1 MTSPAGPRRAQ
12 IRKLITNVP
21 GFDEVL
27 GGGLPEFSFVLL
39 AGDPGTGKTTLAH
52 QVMFAL
58 ATTERPAVH
67 FTVLGEPAVKMLR
80 YQQQFSFFDIESVDT
95 RVHFVNLTEEALA
108 QDLDAVLDSIVRTV
122 ERLNPAVV
130 VVDSFRTIVR
140 AAGADSAGGV
150 GKLQIF
156 LQRLAVHLTTWE
168 VTSFLVG
175 EYSDAEAEDNPV
187 FTIADGIVWLTQ
199 TADRNSVVR
208 KLQVVKMRGQAPAP
222 GLHTMRITGAGI
234 EVFPRIVRES
244 SVARA
249 RDGERLS
256 VGVDEV
262 DAMLGGGIPAQDSV
276 LITGPSGSGKSALT
290 TQFIA
295 AGLQRGEPGVIAV
308 FEERPTEYI
317 GHAKHSGP
325 GFDGMVDQGLLE
337 VLYLRPLDL
346 SVDEALLE
354 IERAVRRTGARRV
367 VIDSLR
373 GFELALA
380 PSYREEFRE
389 SLYRL
394 VSVLTGHGATVFMT
408 SETPMSFTDLVFSPN
423 LVSFLTDD
431 IIVQRY
437 VEMDGQL
444 RRIMTVIKMRGSG
457 HSKDIRLYDVTAD
470 GLVLGERVMDYTG
483 LITGVATR
491 RPESGTRPV

>member
-12 IRKLITNVP
+12 IRKLITDVP

-156 LQRLAVHLTTWE
+156 LQRLAVHLTSWE

-208 KLQVVKMRGQAPAP
+208 KLQVVKM
-222 GLHTMRITGAGI
+222 
-234 EVFPRIVRES
+234 
-244 SVARA
+244 
-249 RDGERLS
+249 
-256 VGVDEV
+256 
-262 DAMLGGGIPAQDSV
+262 
-276 LITGPSGSGKSALT
+276 
-290 TQFIA
+290 
-295 AGLQRGEPGVIAV
+295 
-308 FEERPTEYI
+308 
-317 GHAKHSGP
+317 
-325 GFDGMVDQGLLE
+325 
-337 VLYLRPLDL
+337 
-346 SVDEALLE
+346 
-354 IERAVRRTGARRV
+354 
-367 VIDSLR
+367 
-373 GFELALA
+373 
-380 PSYREEFRE
+380 
-389 SLYRL
+389 
-394 VSVLTGHGATVFMT
+394 
-408 SETPMSFTDLVFSPN
+408 
-423 LVSFLTDD
+423 
-431 IIVQRY
+431 
-437 VEMDGQL
+437 
-444 RRIMTVIKMRGSG
+444 
-457 HSKDIRLYDVTAD
+457 
-470 GLVLGERVMDYTG
+470 
-483 LITGVATR
+483 
-491 RPESGTRPV
+491 